1 MRKKIFDNKQECIEF
16 MTDLMLALTL
26 EHKISKT
33 TIFHWLSG
41 TSTQNQNDEHKN
53 DVKKL
58 RKLFY
63 KCLDP
68 NDSHM
73 VNEKILNKFHMT
85 SDMIPNYK
93 NIFDQYKQIKSA
105 LFALNIQDTNFVS
118 NILDCH
124 KNFTSTKEFQKIE
137 ELWKER
143 LFEPIWEQMHINY
156 NCIFFIKTYF
166 AQISREKY
174 RIYFLFPLWMM
185 LYFELPQDNMA
196 FSFDITKK
204 EFIGC
209 ATNEDILK
217 QLQTP
222 TKQNALE
229 TIGKLEKNSSALHKE
244 HFGTI
249 KKVLQQ
255 PDFIIGGPFI
265 EIPQEN
271 PFYQSEESAFM
282 ERIFTAGLFVLD
294 GQWEKAHQVA
304 DHQIYATKY
313 ANTNKIT

>member
-1 MRKKIFDNKQECIEF
+1 
-16 MTDLMLALTL
+16 
-26 EHKISKT
+26 
-33 TIFHWLSG
+33 
-41 TSTQNQNDEHKN
+41 
-53 DVKKL
+53 
-58 RKLFY
+58 
-63 KCLDP
+63 
-68 NDSHM
+68 
-73 VNEKILNKFHMT
+73 
-85 SDMIPNYK
+85 
-93 NIFDQYKQIKSA
+93 
-105 LFALNIQDTNFVS
+105 
-118 NILDCH
+118 
-124 KNFTSTKEFQKIE
+124 
-137 ELWKER
+137 
-143 LFEPIWEQMHINY
+143 
-156 NCIFFIKTYF
+156 
-166 AQISREKY
+166 
-174 RIYFLFPLWMM
+174 M

-196 FSFDITKK
+196 FSFDINKK

-217 QLQTP
+217 ELQTL